1 MPFADWAVCF
11 AYLAGAMTLGLVVG
25 RRLKTGGDY
34 FLAGRSMGWL
44 PVGLSVMVTLF
55 SAVNYTAFP
64 NEVAGYGLYVLLVLP
79 AFLFVWPPVTR
90 VFIPFF
96 HGMRLLSA
104 YEYLERRF
112 DARTRR
118 LASALFIGWRLLW
131 MATALFATC
140 RVLSFLTGLPYGAL
154 VLLAGVVTVIYTT
167 AGGMKAVMWTDVAQF
182 VVLFG
187 GIVAAVAVAAAREP
201 GGLEGLVR
209 SSAQAGLFRPFH
221 PFEAGLFSLSPGA
234 RISLWSALIGSLVA
248 FLARY
253 GADQMTVQRYFAAR
267 SLADARRGFG
277 LNIVAALSTMLLLAV
292 MGLAVFAH
300 GAALGATAKGW
311 PAMKLFAS
319 FVSSLPLGMAGLIV
333 AGLMAA
339 TMSSLDSGMNSCA
352 AAFAAD
358 LAPLFG
364 AKAALEDDSNAARR
378 GRRLTLVFGALSI
391 GLTFGVG
398 ALQKTVFELA
408 NVVVNAFGSPL
419 LGLFL
424 AAMFSRRVNAA
435 GALAGGAVG
444 AAWSLASVVLVRGL
458 SLHYYAVVNL
468 AVTMLVC
475 WGASMAWGGRPS
487 AGQLAWTWTGRRG
500 GRGG

>member
-1 MPFADWAVCF
+1 MTFFDWAICA
-11 AYLAGAMTLGLVVG
+11 AYLAGAMTLGVLVG
-25 RRLKTGGDY
+25 RRLKTGADY
-34 FLAGRSMGWL
+34 YLAGRSMGWL
-44 PVGLSVMVTLF
+44 PAGLSVMVTLF

-64 NEVAGYGLYVLLVLP
+64 NEVAGHGCYVLLVLP
-79 AFLFVWPPVTR
+79 AFLFVWPPVAR

-96 HGMRLLSA
+96 HDMRLLSA

-131 MATALFATC
+131 MATALYATC
-140 RVLSFLTGLPYGAL
+140 RALSFLTGLPYGAL
-154 VLLAGVVTVIYTT
+154 LLLAGVITVAYTT

-182 VVLFG
+182 AVLFG
-187 GIVAAVAVAAAREP
+187 GIVAAVAVAAARAQ
-201 GGLEGLVR
+201 GGVAGLF
-209 SSAQAGLFRPFH
+209 SSAAHDGLFRPFH
-221 PFEAGLFSLSPGA
+221 PFDVNLFSLNPTT
-234 RISLWSALIGSLVA
+234 RISLWSAWIGATVA

-253 GADQMTVQRYFAAR
+253 GADQATVQRYFAAR
-267 SLADARRGFG
+267 SLAHARRGFG
-277 LNIVAALSTMLLLAV
+277 LNILAALATMSLLAV
-292 MGLAVFAH
+292 MGLAVHAH
-300 GAALGATAKGW
+300 GVSLGGAAKGW

-319 FVSSLPLGMAGLIV
+319 YVSSLPLGMAGLIV

-364 AKAALEDDSNAARR
+364 VKAAVEDDPAAARR
-378 GRRLTLVFGALSI
+378 GRRITLVFGAMSI
-391 GLTFGVG
+391 GLAFGVA
-398 ALQKTVFELA
+398 ALRQSVFELA

-424 AAMFSRRVNAA
+424 AAMLSRRVNAD

-444 AAWSLASVVLVRGL
+444 AAWSLASVVLVPRM

-468 AVTMLVC
+468 VVTMLVC
-475 WGASMAWGGRPS
+475 WGASMAFGGRPL
-487 AGQLAWTWTGRRG
+487 AGQLAWTWAGRRG
-500 GRGG
+500 GKRA